1 MPTPE
6 SVKRAEELLD
16 KLETNDVAN
25 SKGFANW
32 DFITDQ
38 IAIAIDQTREEA
50 VRELVASVEKDTSS
64 QMTQQSESRKRQCVL
79 IGMGWNAC
87 REKLIA
93 KAREMGV
100 NVTDL

>member
-6 SVKRAEELLD
+6 SVKRAEEILN

-25 SKGFANW
+25 SRGFANW
-32 DFITDQ
+32 DFMTEQ
-38 IAIAIDQTREEA
+38 IALALDMAREEA
-50 VRELVASVEKDTSS
+50 VRELVEFVKNN
-64 QMTQQSESRKRQCVL
+64 
-79 IGMGWNAC
+79 WNEAPN
-87 REKLIA
+87 EMLENLKH